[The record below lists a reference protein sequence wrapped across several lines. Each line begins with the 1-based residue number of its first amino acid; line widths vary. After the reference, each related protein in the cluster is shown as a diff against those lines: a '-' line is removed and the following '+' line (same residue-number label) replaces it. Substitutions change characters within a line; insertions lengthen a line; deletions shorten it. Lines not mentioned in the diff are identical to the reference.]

1 MLLPCLHLDNGAQG
15 QEEKVRIPYRVIG
28 GFSRSSSLLSAPCPL
43 GLRHTEAPAAPE
55 RAVHLPPV
63 PLPGA
68 ALLACTVWLTPI
80 HPSKPRSKTPPLG
93 KASKAF
99 SLPLQSG
106 LDAAFSVLPFIII
119 LKTLY
124 CIVYLPESL
133 LHWPQLLT
141 GEGLCLMYIYLCN
154 LRAWYRAAV
163 K

>member
-1 MLLPCLHLDNGAQG
+1 MLLPCLHLDNGTQG

-43 GLRHTEAPAAPE
+43 GLRHTEPPAAPE
-55 RAVHLPPV
+55 RAVRLPPV

-68 ALLACTVWLTPI
+68 ALLACTAWLTPI
-80 HPSKPRSKTPPLG
+80 QP
-93 KASKAF
+93 SKAF